1 MMSLSHYF
9 NDQKQR
15 RTCCIFSTVAMLKY
29 DVDFVEQINIKVSI
43 VRFSFIKP
51 LNKKTLVKIFKS
63 HKKILTI
70 EEHLVQGGLAV

>member
-1 MMSLSHYF
+1 
-9 NDQKQR
+9 
-15 RTCCIFSTVAMLKY
+15 
-29 DVDFVEQINIKVSI
+29 VEQINIKVSI